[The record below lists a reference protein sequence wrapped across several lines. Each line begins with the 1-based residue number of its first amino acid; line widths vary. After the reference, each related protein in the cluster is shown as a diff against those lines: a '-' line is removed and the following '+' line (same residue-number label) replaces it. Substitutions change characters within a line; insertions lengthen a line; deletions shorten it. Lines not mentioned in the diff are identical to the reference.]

1 MADNGCVAGAVLCAE
16 NGTNLGLYP
25 RLGVLYVV
33 GIRLQIYNQK
43 WAMISKSVRK
53 TEKSLQKVFVICRYR
68 QEMLYHNR
76 KTTGPQDFFS
86 RSLEVSKSRN
96 QTRTTENV

>member
-1 MADNGCVAGAVLCAE
+1 
-16 NGTNLGLYP
+16 
-25 RLGVLYVV
+25 
-33 GIRLQIYNQK
+33 
-43 WAMISKSVRK
+43 MISKSVRK

-76 KTTGPQDFFS
+76 KTTGPQDFF
-86 RSLEVSKSRN
+86 LEVSKSRN